1 MNIPFE
7 YCALRYLLQWERSEK
22 ELYLTLSDAPNTEQ
36 LRRALK
42 FFQIARNSPRL
53 KEEGKA
59 QFIINTLKSIKHPDE
74 EGCTYL
80 RVEELA
86 NCLKREFGQ
95 YNLSAASKLL
105 WLRQR
110 KPYIIYDSRAVKALK
125 NADEVFDTRSYFEY
139 SKAWKRQYSFHRSRI
154 KSACERLVEIRDFFP
169 AWYISE
175 RSMTKVV
182 TETWFRERVFDIYL
196 WEVGGTG

>member
-1 MNIPFE
+1 M
-7 YCALRYLLQWERSEK
+7 
-22 ELYLTLSDAPNTEQ
+22 
-36 LRRALK
+36 
-42 FFQIARNSPRL
+42 
-53 KEEGKA
+53 
-59 QFIINTLKSIKHPDE
+59 
-74 EGCTYL
+74 

-154 KSACERLVEIRDFFP
+154 KSACERLVEIRDFLP